1 MLWRL
6 PPCRSFPLL
15 APAALRPL
23 GSRLAG
29 VWSGALR
36 LGRLC
41 WALLLGGFSC
51 GLFPLFG
58 NELSQLCF
66 DVFVVALLVCKWM
79 GSSSGAERLTRSDLK
94 NRAATSVLTA
104 VSRSAGGFSTF
115 WILSMYC
122 FTRVNSAKMA

>member
-1 MLWRL
+1 MLGF
-6 PPCRSFPLL
+6 PICRSFLLL
-15 APAALRPL
+15 APVALRPL

-29 VWSGALR
+29 IWSDALR
-36 LGRLC
+36 GGRLS
-41 WALLLGGFSC
+41 WALLLGSFSC

-79 GSSSGAERLTRSDLK
+79 GGSSEAEWLTRSDLK

-104 VSRSAGGFSTF
+104 VSRSAGGFSIF